1 MELALK
7 IILSISIPFV
17 IDLFIWNTNLLLLD
31 SKDIE
36 SIHDLW
42 SQLNKENYLNFLKKF
57 YLKNVSINNQEWL
70 DIFLIIVLKIVQ
82 VILVF
87 GIITCIPDLRDILI
101 LWGVI

>member
-1 MELALK
+1 MELILK

-42 SQLNKENYLNFLKKF
+42 PQLNKENYLNFLKEF
-57 YLKNVSINNQEWL
+57 YLKNISIINQQWL
-70 DIFLIIVLKIVQ
+70 DIFLLIVLKIIQ
-82 VILVF
+82 STLVF
-87 GIITCIPDLRDILI
+87 GIITCIQYLRSILI
-101 LWGVI
+101 L